1 MSNGGKMRIG
11 VEGARELEISVDDLD
26 EAVKALEQGL
36 TDGSMVWLTD
46 SKGDRH
52 GIVGGRLA
60 FVEVE
65 VSSDRPVSLGGLPL
79 RFLAAAATLSQPALA
94 ETTAI
99 FFWVPAPD
107 ARFLVGLERVLQAF
121 FAHGARL
128 ADGAS
133 LFDMADRGAG
143 CSDWEEDFR
152 IAISTSGEFSPVGQ
166 SEHAVSFSSYSL

>member
-11 VEGARELEISVDDLD
+11 VEGARELEISLDDLD

-65 VSSDRPVSLGGLPL
+65 VSSDRPVG
-79 RFLAAAATLSQPALA
+79 
-94 ETTAI
+94 
-99 FFWVPAPD
+99 
-107 ARFLVGLERVLQAF
+107 
-121 FAHGARL
+121 
-128 ADGAS
+128 
-133 LFDMADRGAG
+133 
-143 CSDWEEDFR
+143 FR
-152 IAISTSGEFSPVGQ
+152 S
-166 SEHAVSFSSYSL
+166 